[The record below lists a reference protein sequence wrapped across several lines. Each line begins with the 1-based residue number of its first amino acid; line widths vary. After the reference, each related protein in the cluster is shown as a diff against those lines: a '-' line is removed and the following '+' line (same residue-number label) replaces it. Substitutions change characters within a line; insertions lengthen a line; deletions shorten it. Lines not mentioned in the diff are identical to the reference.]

1 MTKLH
6 INPFNVKT
14 GIVPKLNELW
24 QLLFFKFYLLRIF
37 LVVFNEER
45 FPDIF
50 WKKKFMPAVCLVLY
64 VWLISFLCH
73 SYVSVVIC
81 VLKTCAGTMCPP
93 APPPLLGFETWL
105 PCIADTIWKVVTLGW
120 RIECSSIFLTFFKGS
135 ILLWCF
141 KNVVLF

>member
-81 VLKTCAGTMCPP
+81 VLKSCAGTMCPP
-93 APPPLLGFETWL
+93 APPPWFWNMASMHCWYNMKSCHTWVKNWMQFNFF
-105 PCIADTIWKVVTLGW
+105 D
-120 RIECSSIFLTFFKGS
+120 IF
-135 ILLWCF
+135 
-141 KNVVLF
+141 